1 MTEHEQMIDDCERR
15 EERLSDWERS
25 FVDSVGKQLR
35 DGRTLTSKQ
44 AEALDAIWER
54 ATARG

>member
-1 MTEHEQMIDDCERR
+1 MTEHEQMVEDCEQR
-15 EERLSDWERS
+15 EDRLSDWERS

-35 DGRTLTSKQ
+35 DGRTLTAKQ